1 MSPMRQDLLTL
12 DCGNS
17 TIDCLDHR
25 SGRRQRIEHGWC
37 GFSAAD
43 PTAMRGALGAWLSA
57 TRPMR
62 CVLVAVVPQ
71 VRAACIELLQQHG
84 VAWRVAGEELP
95 CPLPLDY
102 ATPATLGAD
111 RWVGALAA
119 HAEFGRAVVVD
130 CGSAT
135 TVNLVE
141 ADGVFRGGPIAPGV
155 AALLAGMAVVTPRL
169 PVPDLA
175 AGLRWPPDSSQ
186 AAVDSGVKAG
196 YCGMVQRLVAD
207 MLRIA
212 RGPSQVVLTGGR
224 ADLLAADG
232 RLRAHW
238 RPQLIHDGLR
248 LLERSWPCDS

>member
-1 MSPMRQDLLTL
+1 MSSMRQDLLTL

-25 SGRRQRIEHGWC
+25 SGRRQRIEHGLRA
-37 GFSAAD
+37 GLSASQD
-43 PTAMRGALGAWLSA
+43 GTMAMLRDWLLA
-57 TRPMR
+57 TRPQR

-84 VAWRVAGEELP
+84 VAWRTAGAELP

-102 ATPATLGAD
+102 ATPATLGPD

-155 AALLAGMAVVTPRL
+155 AALLAGMAAVTPRL

-186 AAVDSGVKAG
+186 AAVDAGVKAG

-207 MLRIA
+207 LLRCA
-212 RGPSQVVLTGGR
+212 RGPAQVVLTGGH
-224 ADLLAADG
+224 AELLVADG
-232 RLRAHW
+232 RLRGQL

-248 LLERSWPCDS
+248 LLARSWPCDS